1 MKQFL
6 LKEIQKLAKRF
17 THIGQTISP
26 WKRTKEP
33 ETLIIKPI
41 HTAQK
46 HATRRK
52 FPTLQLFPEKLRVWT
67 QHLIPHLLTKKVTVL
82 DEFARLHSVYPSR
95 HSTERTD
102 RNIHLPVFPWKR
114 HICQLQKLLPEGQA
128 SNLTHVEAVIPPKKL
143 GITGGAISMFSLWPT
158 TGHQF
163 LLRGS
168 LCIHLVPQFLQQPPG
183 DIPLIAWLW

>member
-1 MKQFL
+1 MLLNLPPTMDTPNLHKKQFL
-6 LKEIQKLAKRF
+6 LEEIQKLAKRF
-17 THIGQTISP
+17 THIGWTIST

-33 ETLIIKPI
+33 EILIIKPI

-52 FPTLQLFPEKLRVWT
+52 FPTLQLFPEKLRVWM
-67 QHLIPHLLTKKVTVL
+67 QHLVPQLLTNKVTVL
-82 DEFARLHSVYPSR
+82 DEFARLHSVSPSR

-128 SNLTHVEAVIPPKKL
+128 SNLTHVEAVIPPQE
-143 GITGGAISMFSLWPT
+143 TGEPRRCHLHVLSLAHNRTPV
-158 TGHQF
+158 
-163 LLRGS
+163 S
-168 LCIHLVPQFLQQPPG
+168 P
-183 DIPLIAWLW
+183 